1 MRTRIGS
8 FALIACLVA
17 CSGGAETIT
26 EPDGPFGGV
35 YHLRQVNDAGLPFY
49 FFPAWYPGRA
59 TIPGLLSTT
68 LRSAELNVRPDGSY
82 TWSTQLDEVASKP
95 GSTLLET
102 VAWSVRRDAYGT
114 WTYTPATGTVSLEG
128 IDQLGPYVLTGTVT
142 SNVLTLS
149 STFTGKPNSTFVLER

>member
-35 YHLRQVNDAGLPFY
+35 YHLRQVNDVGLPFY

-59 TIPGLLSTT
+59 TSPNLLSTT
-68 LRSAELNVRPDGSY
+68 LRSADLVVRPDGSY
-82 TWSTQLDEVASKP
+82 TWSTQLDEMASKP
-95 GSTLLET
+95 NSTMLEY
-102 VAWSVRRDAYGT
+102 VVWSVRREAYGT
-114 WTYTPATGTVSLEG
+114 WTYTPATGAVSLEG
-128 IDQLGPYVLTGTVT
+128 LDNSGTYVLTGTVT
-142 SNVLTLS
+142 NNVLTLS
-149 STFTGKPNSTFVLER
+149 STFTGTPNSTFLLER